1 MKINRVTI
9 KNVKGF
15 ADKTFDLDLVPN
27 KPNLLVAPNGFGKSS
42 IAVAFDSMN
51 SKHMTLDEA
60 DCYQGDAANA
70 PELSL
75 ELVLDDGTPLTVQ
88 VDNGGNTLA
97 KHLDVSVIRSA
108 LMPKATMIKFG
119 GFAQARSSLE
129 VKSVVLDR
137 IVGKA
142 EFAYSYSNQK
152 AAFGANGKVLPNIT
166 ELLKRPA
173 TCRQLNNHNFG
184 PYGGKKIQAAIT
196 TCIAAANGQIGN
208 ADQLRAWIQA
218 NLLAQLQAIPPLK
231 DLAEQLRALDNSGL
245 QTEAEVFLAAIQIV
259 ELHKAD
265 AKPFRAAIEYTLYVA
280 QREWYEQLLS
290 DLYGGWAKVEVE
302 EDKKKGRLVIRFPKA
317 NQFSN
322 GQRDFLS
329 LVFAFEKA
337 RQELQSQH
345 CMLVV
350 DEIFDYL
357 DDANL
362 VAFQYFLTSL
372 ITSFKAQ
379 KRELFP
385 VLLTHL
391 DPALFHHFCFNGHKI
406 KVHYLDVGSSGKSG
420 DTIAMIAARDAI
432 PNAGIVLDADYF
444 HFNPAPTSHVG
455 QFAAMKLR
463 LEWENPAVFR
473 QYVEG
478 ELQRYLGRQNFD
490 PMAICFAVRILVEQA
505 VYKQL
510 VDPSHQAAF
519 LAEHGTTK
527 KLEYA
532 SSAGIDVPETFFL
545 LGLIYND
552 GLHWKTGRDVVSP
565 MSTKLRHPII
575 KHLVS
580 RVPQ

>member
-1 MKINRVTI
+1 MKIKRVTI
-9 KNVKGF
+9 KNIKGF

-27 KPNLLVAPNGFGKSS
+27 KPNLLVAPNGYGKSS

-51 SKHMTLDEA
+51 SKRMTLDEA
-60 DCYQGDAANA
+60 DYYQGDEANA

-88 VDNGGNTLA
+88 VDNGSNTLA

-108 LMPKATMIKFG
+108 LMPKATLIKFG
-119 GFAQARSSLE
+119 GFARARSSLE
-129 VKSVVLDR
+129 VRSVELDP

-142 EFAYSYSNQK
+142 DFGYSYSNQK
-152 AAFGANGKVLPNIT
+152 TTFGANGKVLPNIT
-166 ELLKRPA
+166 ALLERAA
-173 TCRQLNNHNFG
+173 TSVILTKHNFG
-184 PYGGKKIQAAIT
+184 PYGGKKIQAAIAACIT
-196 TCIAAANGQIGN
+196 TANGQAGN

-218 NLLAQLQAIPPLK
+218 NLLAQLQAITPLS
-231 DLAEQLRALDNSGL
+231 DLADQLRSSNNSGL
-245 QTEAEVFLAAIQIV
+245 QTEAEAFLAAIQVV
-259 ELHKAD
+259 ELLKAD
-265 AKPFRAAIEYTLYVA
+265 AKQFRAAVEYTLYVA
-280 QREWYEQLLS
+280 QRERYEQLLS
-290 DLYGGWAKVEVE
+290 DLYGGWAKVDVE

-337 RQELQSQH
+337 RKELQGQH

-372 ITSFKAQ
+372 ISMFKAQ

-391 DPALFHHFCFNGHKI
+391 DPALFQHWCFNGHKLKI
-406 KVHYLDVGSSGKSG
+406 HYLDVGASGKSA
-420 DTIAMIAARDAI
+420 DTIAMIASRDTVA
-432 PNAGIVLDADYF
+432 NAGTILDADYF
-444 HFNPAPTSHVG
+444 HFNPTPTGHVG
-455 QFAAMKLR
+455 QFAALNVR
-463 LEWENPAVFR
+463 PDWEDPAVFR
-473 QYVEG
+473 KYIEN
-478 ELQRYLGRQNFD
+478 ELKRYLGGQNFD

-510 VDPSHQAAF
+510 VDPAQHAAF
-519 LAEHGTTK
+519 LAVHKTTK

-532 SSAGIDVPETFFL
+532 SSVGIDVPEAFFL

-575 KHLVS
+575 KRLIS

>member
-1 MKINRVTI
+1 MKIKRVTI

-15 ADKTFDLDLVPN
+15 ASKTFDLDVLPN

-51 SKHMTLDEA
+51 SKRMTLDEA
-60 DCYQGDAANA
+60 DCYQGDEANA
-70 PELSL
+70 PELTL
-75 ELVLDDGTPLTVQ
+75 ELVLDDGTPITVQ
-88 VDNGGNTLA
+88 VDNGSNTLVQ
-97 KHLDVSVIRSA
+97 HLDVSVIRSA
-108 LMPKATMIKFG
+108 IMPKATKIKIG
-119 GFAQARSSLE
+119 GFVQAKSSLE
-129 VKSVVLDR
+129 VKSIELDR
-137 IVGKA
+137 IVAKA
-142 EFAYSYSNQK
+142 DFGYSYSDQK
-152 AAFGANGKVLPNIT
+152 ATFGANGKVLPSIAA
-166 ELLKRPA
+166 LLGRA
-173 TCRQLNNHNFG
+173 GTSAILAEHDFR
-184 PYGGKKIQAAIT
+184 PYGGKKIQAAIAA
-196 TCIAAANGQIGN
+196 CITAANQQAGN

-218 NLLAQLQAIPPLK
+218 NLLTQMQAIAPLS
-231 DLAEQLRALDNSGL
+231 DLAGQLKRLNDSGL
-245 QTEAEVFLAAIQIV
+245 QTEAEAFLAAIQIV
-259 ELHKAD
+259 ELNKA
-265 AKPFRAAIEYTLYVA
+265 AGKQMRAAVEYTLYVA
-280 QREWYEQLLS
+280 QRDRYRQLLS
-290 DLYGGWAKVEVE
+290 DLYGGWAKVQVE

-337 RQELQSQH
+337 RHELQGQH

-362 VAFQYFLTSL
+362 VAFQYFLTDL
-372 ITSFKAQ
+372 ISMFKAQ

-391 DPALFHHFCFNGHKI
+391 DPALFHHFCFNGHKLR
-406 KVHYLDVGSSGKSG
+406 VQYLDVGSSGKSR
-420 DTIAMIAARDAI
+420 DTIAMIVSR
-432 PNAGIVLDADYF
+432 NADPDVRTAFDADYF
-444 HFNPAPTSHVG
+444 HYNPAPTSHVG
-455 QFAAMKLR
+455 QFAAMNLR
-463 LEWENPAVFR
+463 LDWEDPAVFR

-478 ELQRYLGRQNFD
+478 ELKRYLSGQNFD
-490 PMAICFAVRILVEQA
+490 PMAICFAVRILIEQA
-505 VYKQL
+505 VYMQI
-510 VDPSHQAAF
+510 VDPAHQAAF
-519 LAEHGTTK
+519 LNEHGTTK

-532 SSAGIDVPETFFL
+532 SSVGIDVPETYFL